1 MNVKETLSKEHVVN
15 SLKSLGKLRIRLK
28 HGSLMTYSALIIIL
42 FVAFGVRILPIKW
55 EIQEGGN
62 ILHLSEFDPY
72 WDYRLAS
79 YILNTPNGLISWTSA
94 IDTTRWYPYGISL
107 GGGQPGLAFTAVSLY
122 EIFSLLGANINLMTF
137 CSLIPIMFGMLAILG
152 LYFLGKDFGGKAVG
166 LLAALFLALS
176 PSYIGRTNLGFF
188 DNDALGVFSL
198 ILFLIMFLK
207 ASEDKRSTLSSL
219 KYMIAAGL
227 ILGYFCVGW
236 GAALYPI
243 DELILFTVVLIL
255 LKRYT
260 QRLLLSYSVIFGLG
274 LFIAINLPRFS
285 PSYLTTTTILPSLI
299 VFLLLCICEI
309 SPVLSNARSRWT
321 FIIVFLALIIG
332 GFGTFW
338 QLGYARGIA
347 GKLVSIINPF
357 ARFSQPLTLSVAEQ
371 TMTTWGNVYVE
382 WGIAIVFFI
391 AGFYFLLRD
400 LSNKNLLL
408 LVFSLTT
415 LYFAASMVRLLII
428 MAPFFGI
435 LAALGI
441 IGILKPF
448 VTLLKEPPKILT
460 KKKHAL
466 ERVGKEFSGIAIL
479 LIFLILMTN
488 LAFAPQSGGVP
499 IVYSQVYAPVTITDG
514 SLSIVPS
521 TPVTCWT
528 NALQWLNNIPNSQNT
543 VVCAWWD
550 YGYWLSIVG
559 NVTTLCDNGTGNET
573 QIALV
578 GRVYMSNETQAVT
591 ILENQ
596 FNGPKGPPKYVLLYL
611 TYWSTGQYGN
621 YGGDEGKWVWM
632 ARIANGSTF
641 VQDLYHPQWPKWVYD
656 EWNSGTNTTFGW
668 YTSSGSFQ
676 WNALGQTTLFHQ
688 LSSDVINYTN
698 GVSYTVPAYF
708 DSNFTLTFFPDLVG
722 ATTSSSGS
730 TVYLW
735 ATVCLFQVNYAAFN
749 AANNSSQ

>member
-1 MNVKETLSKEHVVN
+1 MSIKETLSKEHVVN
-15 SLKSLGKLRIRLK
+15 GLKSLAKLRIRLS
-28 HGSLMTYSALIIIL
+28 HRSLMTYSALIVIL
-42 FVAFGVRILPIKW
+42 FVAFGIRILPIKW

-72 WDYRLAS
+72 WDYRLAG

-94 IDTTRWYPYGISL
+94 IDKTRWYPYGISL
-107 GGGQPGLAFTAVSLY
+107 GGGQPGLALTAVFLY
-122 EIFSLLGANINLMTF
+122 EIISLLGVNINLMTF
-137 CSLIPIMFGMLAILG
+137 CALIPIMFGMLAIVA

-207 ASEDKRSTLSSL
+207 ANEDKRSTLSAL

-227 ILGYFCVGW
+227 ILGYFCAGW

-255 LKRYT
+255 LKRYS

-274 LFIAINLPRFS
+274 LFIAINVPRLS
-285 PSYLTTTTILPSLI
+285 ISYLTEYTILPCLP

-309 SPVLSNARSRWT
+309 SPALSNSRSRWT

-332 GFGTFW
+332 GFGAVW
-338 QLGYARGIA
+338 QLGYMRSIA
-347 GKLVSIINPF
+347 GKFLSIINPF
-357 ARFSQPLTLSVAEQ
+357 VRFSEPLTLSVAEQ
-371 TMTTWGNVYVE
+371 TMTTWGTIYIE
-382 WGIAIVFFI
+382 WGIAILFFI

-408 LVFSLTT
+408 LIFSLTT
-415 LYFAASMVRLLII
+415 LYFAASMVRLLIL
-428 MAPFFGI
+428 MAPFFGL

-448 VTLLKEPPKILT
+448 MTLLKQPPKILT
-460 KKKHAL
+460 KKKHGL
-466 ERVGKEFSGIAIL
+466 EHVGKEFSGIAIF
-479 LIFLILMTN
+479 LIFLILMTD

-499 IVYSQVYAPVTITDG
+499 TLYSQVYTPVTITDG
-514 SLSIVPS
+514 SLSLVPS

-528 NALQWLNNIPNSQNT
+528 NALQWLNNLPSSQNT

-559 NVTTLCDNGTGNET
+559 NVTTLCDNGTGNST

-578 GRVYMSNETQAVT
+578 GRVYMSNDTQAVR
-591 ILENQ
+591 ILEDQ
-596 FNGPKGPPKYVLLYL
+596 FKGPKGPPKYVLLYL
-611 TYWSTGQYGN
+611 TYWSTGQYGG

-641 VQDLYHPQWPKWVYD
+641 VKGLYTPQWPKWEYD
-656 EWNSGTNTTFGW
+656 EWGVGNTTFGW

-676 WNALGQTTLFHQ
+676 WNALGKTTLFYQ
-688 LSSDVINYTN
+688 LSEKAINDTL
-698 GVSYTVPAYF
+698 GLQSAMPAYF
-708 DSNFTLTFFPDLVG
+708 ENPQYFVNIVG
-722 ATTSSSGS
+722 STTGSSGS
-730 TVYLW
+730 TVYLY
-735 ATVCLFQVNYAAFN
+735 ATVALFQVDYAAYN
-749 AANNSSQ
+749 AANNSTQ